1 MRRWCWALGLLALTG
16 CKRDGPPVTGHRVD
30 PKPPVI
36 SAVNGLAFPL
46 DPPAVTALTA
56 VHSYPALRFE
66 RPLFLTHAPGDAG
79 HVFVVEQGGR
89 ILVFEDRD
97 DVSQA
102 DVYLDLRDRV
112 RTRHNEEGLLGLAF
126 APDYASTGVFY
137 VYYSASSPRRAQIS
151 RFRAKPE
158 QRVAD
163 PTSEEPLLDVA
174 QPYGNHNGGTV
185 AFGPDGMLY
194 AGFGDGGA
202 AGDPERAGQDLAML
216 LGSIVRLEVSS
227 EGPYA
232 IPKDN
237 PFVGTAGAREEIY
250 AYGLRNPWR
259 FSFDRQTGE
268 LWVGDVG
275 QDALEEIDR
284 VVSGGNYGWSVRE
297 GDQAYA
303 SGREQV
309 GTPIDPLIT
318 YGRRDGQSITGGYVY
333 RGTHL
338 PAFRGAYFY
347 GDYASGTVWASS
359 IDGDRVV
366 SNEVVTRVPS
376 LASFGENAA
385 GELFAV
391 SLEGRVYRFEPTQR
405 DGTAPAFPTRLSQ
418 TGLFSDLASL
428 TPKQGLLP
436 YAPTWPFWSDG
447 ATKQRW
453 IALPEGGSVAFDR
466 EEAWGFPVG
475 TVTVKHFELP
485 LDDEGHTRRLE
496 TRVMVHES
504 RGWAGY
510 TYRWNDAQTDA
521 ELVTTPQTARYTVSR
536 GGSERTQEWT
546 YPAGSDCL
554 RCHNPAVGEVLGV
567 RTRQL
572 SHGGESSVIAK
583 WAAAGMFVDPPSS
596 IVELPSHP
604 AVDED
609 ASAEARAR
617 AYLDVNCALCHRPR
631 GPAPGSM
638 DLRAVAP
645 LGAMNLVDVASEESL
660 GLADERR
667 VAPGEPKRSSL
678 WARMTRLDRERMP
691 PLASSEVD
699 HEGAA
704 VLAAWIESLQ

>member
-1 MRRWCWALGLLALTG
+1 MKRLCCVLGVLAVAS
-16 CKRDGPPVTGHRVD
+16 CKRDAPPVAGHRVD
-30 PKPPVI
+30 PKPPEI

-66 RPLFLTHAPGDAG
+66 RPLFLTHAPGDPD
-79 HVFVVEQGGR
+79 HVFVVEQSGR

-97 DVSQA
+97 DVTDA
-102 DVYLDLRDRV
+102 AVFLDLRDRV

-126 APDYASTGVFY
+126 APDYEATGVFY

-151 RFRAKPE
+151 RFRAGADR
-158 QRVAD
+158 RVAD
-163 PTSEEPLLDVA
+163 AKSEEPLLDVA

-216 LGSIVRLEVSS
+216 LGSIVRLEVGA

-237 PFVGTAGAREEIY
+237 PFVGRAGVREEIY

-275 QDALEEIDR
+275 QDAVEEIDR
-284 VVSGGNYGWSVRE
+284 VVAGGNYGWSVRE
-297 GDQAYA
+297 GDRDYA
-303 SGREQV
+303 SAREQV
-309 GTPIDPLIT
+309 GTPIDPVIT
-318 YGRRDGQSITGGYVY
+318 YGRREGQSITGGYVY

-347 GDYASGTVWASS
+347 GDYASGTIWASS
-359 IDGDRVV
+359 FDAERVV
-366 SNEVVTRVPS
+366 SNEAVTRVPS
-376 LASFGENAA
+376 VASFGENAA

-391 SLEGRVYRFEPTQR
+391 SLEGRIFRFEPAKR
-405 DGTAPAFPTRLSQ
+405 DANAPAFPTRLSQ
-418 TGLFSDLASL
+418 TGLFSDLVAL
-428 TPKQGLLP
+428 TPKKGLLP

-447 ATKQRW
+447 ATKKRW
-453 IALPEGGSVAFDR
+453 LALPDGGAVEFDR
-466 EEAWGFPVG
+466 EGAWRFPVG

-521 ELVTTPQTARYTVSR
+521 QLVTTPQTARYAVTR
-536 GGSERTQEWT
+536 AGAEETREWY

-554 RCHNPAVGEVLGV
+554 RCHNAAVGGVLGI

-572 SHGGESSVIAK
+572 SRGGDSSPLAK
-583 WAAAGMFVDPPSS
+583 WSAAGVFSNPP
-596 IVELPSHP
+596 ERFDDLPSHP
-604 AVDED
+604 VPDAD
-609 ASAEARAR
+609 ASVEARAR
-617 AYLDVNCALCHRPR
+617 AYLDVNCAVCHRPR

-638 DLRAVAP
+638 DLRAAASVEE
-645 LGAMNLVDVASEESL
+645 MNIVDVRAEDAV

-667 VAPGEPKRSSL
+667 VARGEPERSSL
-678 WARMTRLDRERMP
+678 WARPARLDRDRMP
-691 PLASSEVD
+691 PLSSSHVD
-699 HEGAA
+699 QAGIDL
-704 VLAAWIESLQ
+704 LAEWIAGL